1 MRVAVFGAAGW
12 VGRAVLRNFA
22 DRHEVRAVERSPE
35 AWDLYQELHGD
46 WDGDK
51 VFLDIADFGAVDA
64 AMEGMDAA
72 VHLAAYFGGAGPPE
86 EDQNPFLV
94 NVKGLWNVLESAR
107 RRDCQRVVHMG
118 SCQVEH
124 PRGIFFTADVR
135 RPDASLYAVGKRLQ
149 EELCR
154 QFHEGHGL
162 SIVVI
167 RPASIV
173 DSELGV
179 SGHMTPSQDT
189 VGNVCR
195 HDLAEACH
203 RALISDLELE
213 ILHAASHP
221 DADRYCDMART
232 RQVLG
237 MEFSRRIG
245 ATGS

>member
-1 MRVAVFGAAGW
+1 MVALGTCRV
-12 VGRAVLRNFA
+12 
-22 DRHEVRAVERSPE
+22 
-35 AWDLYQELHGD
+35 GD
-46 WDGDK
+46 
-51 VFLDIADFGAVDA
+51 A
-64 AMEGMDAA
+64 
-72 VHLAAYFGGAGPPE
+72 
-86 EDQNPFLV
+86 
-94 NVKGLWNVLESAR
+94 
-107 RRDCQRVVHMG
+107 
-118 SCQVEH
+118 
-124 PRGIFFTADVR
+124 RGIFYHAGGR

-154 QFHEGHGL
+154 PFHEGHSL